1 MLISLHVKNLALISE
16 TEVNFGGG
24 LNILSG
30 ETGAGKSI
38 IIGSINLALGARADK
53 DMIRTGADY
62 ALVELVFQVTD
73 TTMLQEIKALE
84 IPVEED
90 GVIIIQRKIQ
100 PSRNLFR
107 ICGET
112 VTAKQIKA
120 LSELLIDIHG
130 QHEHQ
135 SLLHRHKHLEIL
147 DEYSRKETG
156 ELKKQTAE
164 SYGTYMALKE
174 ALSAFAGEAL
184 AAVKEELRESYQ
196 LYTQLKRELAVFCA
210 DDGAKAKELS
220 LAEFE
225 YQEIE
230 EAGLTAGED
239 EEIERDYRRMA
250 NSRQI
255 VEAAD
260 KAYQLTGNGEQS
272 AADAVGYAVREL
284 RSVEGYDDRAQELAD
299 ELENIDA
306 LLSDFNREIA
316 EYMSDMEFDGERFSR
331 MEERLNLLNH
341 LKLKYGSSIQAVLQ
355 YQAELG
361 ERIDKLR
368 NADVYK
374 EQLETKIAEI
384 QTRLKS
390 LCQKA
395 SRIRSKEAA
404 KLEKDMIAALTD
416 LNFLDVKFEIQVRKK
431 EEVASNGY
439 DDVEFMIS
447 TNPGEPLKSLGNVA
461 SGGELSRIMLAIK
474 TVLASRDRI
483 PTMIFDEIDTG
494 ISGKTAWK
502 VSEKLGHL
510 SRSHQIICI
519 THLPQIAAM
528 ADDHYKIAKQ
538 AVDNKT
544 VTDIVQLNE
553 AETVD
558 ELARM
563 LGSDKITETVRENA
577 RELIVTAQG
586 KKAPLKRSE

>member
-1 MLISLHVKNLALISE
+1 MLVGLHVKNLALISE
-16 TEVNFGGG
+16 TEVNFGDG

-73 TTMLQEIKALE
+73 DEMQREIRALE

-90 GVIIIQRKIQ
+90 GIVIIQRKIQ
-100 PSRNLFR
+100 QSRNLFK

-135 SLLHRHKHLEIL
+135 SLLYKKNHMEIL
-147 DEYSRKETG
+147 DS
-156 ELKKQTAE
+156 
-164 SYGTYMALKE
+164 
-174 ALSAFAGEAL
+174 FAGD
-184 AAVKEELRESYQ
+184 
-196 LYTQLKRELAVFCA
+196 ELADIKEKIKEKYLEYTRVKKELAEFCV
-210 DDGAKAKELS
+210 DDGTKAKELS

-225 YQEIE
+225 FHEIE
-230 EAGLTAGED
+230 EAGLTQGED
-239 EEIERDYRRMA
+239 EELERDYRRMA

-255 VEAAD
+255 VEAAS
-260 KAYQLTGNGEQS
+260 KAYQLTGTGDQT
-272 AADAVGYAVREL
+272 AADAVGHAVREL
-284 RSVEGYDDRAQELAD
+284 RGVEGYDDRARELAD

-306 LLSDFNREIA
+306 LISDFNRGIA
-316 EYMSDMEFDGERFSR
+316 EYMSDMEFDGELFAQ
-331 MEERLNLLNH
+331 MEERLNLMNH
-341 LKLKYGSSIQAVLQ
+341 LKLKYGNSISAVLA
-355 YQAELG
+355 YQSELAEKI
-361 ERIDKLR
+361 EKLQ
-368 NADVYK
+368 NADAYRETLEERLQK
-374 EQLETKIAEI
+374 AREQLEK
-384 QTRLKS
+384 
-390 LCQKA
+390 LCKKA
-395 SRIRSKEAA
+395 SRIRSKEAD
-404 KLEKDMIAALTD
+404 KLAKDMIGALTD
-416 LNFLDVKFEIQVRKK
+416 LNFMDVRFEIQVRQK
-431 EEVASNGY
+431 EEMASNGF

-502 VSEKLGHL
+502 VSEKLGTL
-510 SRSHQIICI
+510 SQSHQIICI

-528 ADDHYKIAKQ
+528 ADCHYKIAKQ
-538 AVDNKT
+538 AVKNKT
-544 VTDIVQLNE
+544 VTDITQLT
-553 AETVD
+553 ETEMVD

-563 LGSDKITETVRENA
+563 LGSDEITDTVRENA
-577 RELIVTAQG
+577 RELIGTARR
-586 KKAPLKRSE
+586 KKFENAP

>member
-16 TEVNFGGG
+16 TEVTFGEG

-73 TTMLQEIKALE
+73 DAMAQEIRALE

-90 GVIIIQRKIQ
+90 GIIIIQRRIQ
-100 PSRNLFR
+100 PGRNLFK
-107 ICGET
+107 ICGEN

-135 SLLHRHKHLEIL
+135 SLLYKKNHMEIL
-147 DEYSRKETG
+147 DS
-156 ELKKQTAE
+156 
-164 SYGTYMALKE
+164 
-174 ALSAFAGEAL
+174 FAGEAL
-184 AAVKEELRESYQ
+184 SRIKEELKEKYQ
-196 LYTQLKRELAVFCA
+196 LYTKLKKELDAFCV
-210 DDGAKAKELS
+210 DDSAKAKELS

-230 EAGLTAGED
+230 DAGLTAGED
-239 EEIERDYRRMA
+239 EELESDYRKMA

-284 RSVEGYDDRAQELAD
+284 RSVEGYDDRARELAD

-306 LLSDFNREIA
+306 LLGDFNREIA
-316 EYMSDMEFDGERFSR
+316 EYMVDMEFDGERFAQ

-341 LKLKYGSSIQAVLQ
+341 LKLKYGDSIQAVLQ
-355 YQAELG
+355 YQTDLG
-361 ERIDKLR
+361 EKIEKLN

-374 EQLETKIAEI
+374 AGLEEQLAQLQTKLE
-384 QTRLKS
+384 S

-395 SRIRSKEAA
+395 SKVRSKEAA
-404 KLEKDMIAALTD
+404 KLAKDMIAALTD
-416 LNFLDVKFEIQVRKK
+416 LNFLDVKFEIQVRRK
-431 EEVASNGY
+431 EEMASNGY

-447 TNPGEPLKSLGNVA
+447 TNPGEPLKSLGSVA

-494 ISGKTAWK
+494 ISGRTAWK

-510 SRSHQIICI
+510 AQSHQIICI

-528 ADDHYKIAKQ
+528 ADSHYKIAKQ
-538 AVDNKT
+538 AVDDKT
-544 VTDIVQLNE
+544 VTDIVQLDE
-553 AETVD
+553 KETVD

-563 LGSDKITETVRENA
+563 LGSDEITDTVRENA
-577 RELIVTAQG
+577 RELIATARK
-586 KKAPLKRSE
+586 KKA

>member
-1 MLISLHVKNLALISE
+1 
-16 TEVNFGGG
+16 
-24 LNILSG
+24 
-30 ETGAGKSI
+30 
-38 IIGSINLALGARADK
+38 
-53 DMIRTGADY
+53 MIRTGADY

-73 TTMLQEIKALE
+73 DAMAQEIRALE

-90 GVIIIQRKIQ
+90 GVIIIQRRIQ
-100 PSRNLFR
+100 PGRNLFK
-107 ICGET
+107 ICGEN

-135 SLLHRHKHLEIL
+135 SLLYKKNHMEIL
-147 DEYSRKETG
+147 DS
-156 ELKKQTAE
+156 
-164 SYGTYMALKE
+164 
-174 ALSAFAGEAL
+174 FAGEAL
-184 AAVKEELRESYQ
+184 SQIKEELKEKYQ
-196 LYTQLKRELAVFCA
+196 LYTKLKKELDAFCV
-210 DDGAKAKELS
+210 DDSAKAKELS

-230 EAGLTAGED
+230 DAGLTAGED
-239 EEIERDYRRMA
+239 EELESDYRKMA

-284 RSVEGYDDRAQELAD
+284 RSVEGYDDRARELAD

-306 LLSDFNREIA
+306 LLGDFNREIA
-316 EYMSDMEFDGERFSR
+316 EYMADMEFDGERFAQ

-341 LKLKYGSSIQAVLQ
+341 LKLKYGDSIQAVLQ
-355 YQAELG
+355 YQTDLG
-361 ERIDKLR
+361 EKIEKLN

-374 EQLETKIAEI
+374 AGLEEQLAQLQTKLE
-384 QTRLKS
+384 S

-395 SRIRSKEAA
+395 SKVRSKEAA
-404 KLEKDMIAALTD
+404 KLAKDMIAALTD
-416 LNFLDVKFEIQVRKK
+416 LNFLDVKFEIQVRRK
-431 EEVASNGY
+431 EEMASNGY

-447 TNPGEPLKSLGNVA
+447 TNPGEPLKSLGSVA

-494 ISGKTAWK
+494 ISGRTAWK

-510 SRSHQIICI
+510 AQSHQIICI

-528 ADDHYKIAKQ
+528 ADSHYKIAKQ
-538 AVDNKT
+538 AVDDKT
-544 VTDIVQLNE
+544 VTDIVQLDE
-553 AETVD
+553 KETVD

-563 LGSDKITETVRENA
+563 LGSDEITDTVRENA
-577 RELIVTAQG
+577 RELIATAR
-586 KKAPLKRSE
+586 KRKA

>member
-135 SLLHRHKHLEIL
+135 SLLYKKNHMEIL
-147 DEYSRKETG
+147 DS
-156 ELKKQTAE
+156 
-164 SYGTYMALKE
+164 
-174 ALSAFAGEAL
+174 FAGEEL
-184 AAVKEELRESYQ
+184 AAVKEELREKYQ
-196 LYTQLKRELAVFCA
+196 LYTQLKRELAAFCA

-316 EYMSDMEFDGERFSR
+316 EYMSDMEFDGERFSQ